1 MDIKKKA
8 GMLVRKHRSHNPIEI
23 VRGMNVILIFMP
35 LMRVRG
41 FYQYFQRNNII
52 YIDENLPYHE
62 QLFVCAHEMGHMLL
76 HKKANA
82 IFMDSRTFLNGSRY
96 EQEAD
101 LFAMHLLICDD
112 MLLEHSDCTIEQLS
126 RILGYEKELI
136 RLRMKGE
143 DKNYGFNN
151 MY

>member
-8 GMLVRKHRSHNPIEI
+8 GILVRKHRSRNPLEI
-23 VRGMNVILIFMP
+23 IQGLNVILVFMP
-35 LMRVRG
+35 LVGVRG

-62 QLFVCAHEMGHMLL
+62 QLLVCAHELGHMLL
-76 HKKANA
+76 HKTANA

-101 LFAMHLLICDD
+101 LFAMHLLIGDD